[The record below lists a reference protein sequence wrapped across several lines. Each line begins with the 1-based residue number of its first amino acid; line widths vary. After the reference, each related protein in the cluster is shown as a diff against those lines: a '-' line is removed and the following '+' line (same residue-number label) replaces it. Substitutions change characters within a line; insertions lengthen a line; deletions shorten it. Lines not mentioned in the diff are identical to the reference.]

1 MLQVVL
7 AAIVIAASFL
17 FFRRVNELCV
27 LRAHDRKVRIVRG
40 RIPKRLLDDIADV
53 MARSRASGIE
63 LRVVSE
69 GGMPQLITK
78 GALSPELAQ
87 RLRNVLG
94 HWTVSQLRNA
104 PKSRRS

>member
-1 MLQVVL
+1 MVQLVL

-27 LRAHDRKVRIVRG
+27 LRAHAGKVRIVRG
-40 RIPKRLLDDIADV
+40 RIPQRLLDDIADV
-53 MARSRASGIE
+53 MARSQASGIE

-69 GGMPQLITK
+69 GGMPQLVTR
-78 GALSPELAQ
+78 GNLSPELAQ

-94 HWTVSQLRNA
+94 AWTVSQLRNA
-104 PKSRRS
+104 PKKRRP